1 MKHHILVIDDEPA
14 ICDFLVQYLT
24 QYGFLVTST
33 TRGGD
38 ALRLLDE
45 SDYDFVVLDIMLK
58 DCEGL
63 RLLSEIKTSHPRLP
77 VLMLTGLGFLE
88 DPLQEA
94 KRRGAVGYL
103 SKSLV
108 TSNLLLAIHR
118 HLDPAPGS
126 GAPTATRVAARAS

>member
-24 QYGFLVTST
+24 QYGFLVTSS
-33 TRGGD
+33 TRGAD

-45 SDYDFVVLDIMLK
+45 NHYHFVILDIVLK

-63 RLLSEIKTSHPRLP
+63 ALLSEIKTAHPQLP

-118 HLDPAPGS
+118 HLDPALGP
-126 GAPTATRVAARAS
+126 GAPTAIGVAARAP